1 MTSGVKEYLS
11 KIRNIDKTIENKKRE
26 IERLQEIAT
35 YPNAPVYGVER
46 VQGSMNIHPMTDA
59 LDRCAELNED
69 IDRLNLE
76 KKAIISIVEKMK
88 KNGKE
93 QEEVMSDIY
102 DKSKAQIK
110 AFRLPK
116 PVRGVVSAR
125 IDGYSEYEEIA
136 NRGDDCSFASEFDI
150 VCAIDARNIIKGI
163 DAGLYWIDERF
174 RDAIWERAMEN
185 TPWYELEEK
194 YNWSESTLR
203 KQYQKF
209 MYGVASELGELY
221 SKN

>member
-1 MTSGVKEYLS
+1 
-11 KIRNIDKTIENKKRE
+11 
-26 IERLQEIAT
+26 
-35 YPNAPVYGVER
+35 
-46 VQGSMNIHPMTDA
+46 
-59 LDRCAELNED
+59 
-69 IDRLNLE
+69 
-76 KKAIISIVEKMK
+76 
-88 KNGKE
+88 
-93 QEEVMSDIY
+93 MSDIY

-136 NRGDDCSFASEFDI
+136 NRDERSYVTEFDC
-150 VCAIDARNIIKGI
+150 VCAIDAQRIIRDI
-163 DAGLYWIDERF
+163 NAGLFWIDEKF
-174 RDAIWERAMEN
+174 RDAIWDRAMNN
-185 TPWYELEEK
+185 TPWLELEEK

-221 SKN
+221 KT

>member
-11 KIRNIDKTIENKKRE
+11 KIRNIDRTIENKKRE

-110 AFRLPK
+110 AFSLPK

-136 NRGDDCSFASEFDI
+136 NRGEDRSFASEFDI

-185 TPWYELEEK
+185 TPWDELEEK

-221 SKN
+221 QT